1 MKRKLAAS
9 LLVMVAVFSAAAFA
23 AEGTQIDRTA
33 AAASGESG
41 KGHWVFFVGKAT
53 PRLEDSST
61 DADCTPLRMS
71 VKAYVTGN
79 RARGSV
85 NVGSKTYRMV
95 ARRDNKRIWRGVLY
109 SDGKKVGAFK
119 GKYLPNRKAFIG
131 GMRLDGGTY
140 KVELKRVYPARAEEL
155 PEGSE

>member
-9 LLVMVAVFSAAAFA
+9 LLVMVAMFSAAAFA
-23 AEGTQIDRTA
+23 AEGTQTDRTA
-33 AAASGESG
+33 AAPNGESG
-41 KGHWVFFVGKAT
+41 KGHWVFFVGRAT

-61 DADCTPLRMS
+61 DAECTPLRMS

-85 NVGSKTYRMV
+85 NVGGMTYRMV
-95 ARRDNKRIWRGVLY
+95 ARRDNKRIWRGVLF

-131 GMRLDGGTY
+131 GMRLDGKPC